1 MSESLLLSKGM
12 KTAPLLNKNTGIVL
26 RNISESYEM
35 IVLRLRAVRR
45 RLLKLSTL
53 AIAGTTRMHEIVL

>member
-26 RNISESYEM
+26 RNVSKSYEM
-35 IVLRLRAVRR
+35 IVLRLRNEGEPT
-45 RLLKLSTL
+45 LLQ
-53 AIAGTTRMHEIVL
+53 IE